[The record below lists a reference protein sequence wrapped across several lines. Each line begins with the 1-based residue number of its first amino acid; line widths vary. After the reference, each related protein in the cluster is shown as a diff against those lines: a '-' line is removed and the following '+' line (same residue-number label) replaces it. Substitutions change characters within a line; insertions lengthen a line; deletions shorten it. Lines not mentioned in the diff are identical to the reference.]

1 MSTVETIFMGGSRWQ
16 YTLYG
21 YMRGALAPSAGVRLA
36 LAPLRLGSLLY
47 RGIACTSYT
56 WELRKRR
63 RLPCPVVSIG
73 NLTVGG
79 TGKTPLTIWLA
90 RWLRQQGWRVVVL
103 SRGYGGQRRDK
114 PCVVSIGEGPLRAW
128 SEVGDEPYLLAQEL
142 PGIPILVGKDRFASG
157 QHAREYFGA
166 QVVILDDGFQHY
178 RLARDLDIV
187 LIDATNPFGQGALLP
202 RGILREPLR
211 ALQRADAVVL
221 TRVELAQDALG
232 DVTEQ
237 IRAWAPHLPIYH
249 LRTTVQAVWEG
260 DMHGCSGAASLR
272 SRRVVAFAG
281 IGNPQAFAATLTQ
294 LGYNVAALVVFPDHH
309 PYTER
314 DWRAIIDVMHR
325 YEADCLVTTTK
336 DRVRLL
342 PSWQASALLYTI
354 RIEVA
359 FREDER
365 PFQQQLHALMTYAN
379 DRE

>member
-1 MSTVETIFMGGSRWQ
+1 METIFMGGGDWQ

-21 YMRGALAPSAGVRLA
+21 YMRGALTPSSGVRLA
-36 LAPLRLGSLLY
+36 LTPLRLGSLLY
-47 RGIACTSYT
+47 RGMASTSST

-90 RWLRQQGWRVVVL
+90 RWLRQQGWRVAVL
-103 SRGYGGQRRDK
+103 SRGYGGSRRDE
-114 PCVVSIGEGPLRAW
+114 PCVVSTGEGPLHTW

-157 QHAREYFGA
+157 QHARQHFGA

-221 TRVELAQDALG
+221 TRVELAQDAIG

-237 IRAWAPHLPIYH
+237 IRGWAPHLPIYH
-249 LRTTVQAVWEG
+249 LRTTVQAVWEE
-260 DMHGCSGAASLR
+260 DMHVCRDAASLC

-281 IGNPQAFAATLTQ
+281 IGNPEAFAATLTQ
-294 LGYNVAALVVFPDHH
+294 LGYDVAALVVFPDHH

-314 DWRAIIDVMHR
+314 DGHAIIDVLRR

-336 DRVRLL
+336 DRVRLP
-342 PSWQASALLYTI
+342 PSWQASAPLFTI

-359 FREDER
+359 FSEDGH
-365 PFQQQLHALMTYAN
+365 PFQQQLQALMTYAN

>member
-1 MSTVETIFMGGSRWQ
+1 MGGRDWQ

-36 LAPLRLGSLLY
+36 LAPLRLGSWLY
-47 RGIACTSYT
+47 RGLASTSYT
-56 WELRKRR
+56 WEVRKRR
-63 RLPCPVVSIG
+63 RLPCLVVSIG

-79 TGKTPLTIWLA
+79 TGKTPLTIWLG
-90 RWLRQQGWRVVVL
+90 RWLRQQKWRVAVL
-103 SRGYGGQRRDK
+103 SRGYGGQRRDGL
-114 PCVVSIGEGPLRAW
+114 CVVSNGDGPLYTW
-128 SEVGDEPYLLAQEL
+128 SEIGDEPYLLAQEL

-157 QHAREYFGA
+157 QHARQHFGT
-166 QVVILDDGFQHY
+166 QVIILDDGFQHY

-221 TRVELAQDALG
+221 TRVELAQDTLG
-232 DVTEQ
+232 DVTGR
-237 IRAWAPHLPIYH
+237 IRRWAPDVPIYH
-249 LRTTVQAVWEG
+249 LRTIVQAVWEG
-260 DMHGCSGAASLR
+260 DTQLCRGAASLHC
-272 SRRVVAFAG
+272 RRVVAFAG

-294 LGYNVAALVVFPDHH
+294 LGYDVVALVVFPDHH

-314 DWRAIIDVMHR
+314 DWRAIIDVVHR
-325 YEADCLVTTTK
+325 YEADGLVTTTK
-336 DRVRLL
+336 DRVRLP
-342 PSWQASALLYTI
+342 PSWQALVPLYTI
-354 RIEVA
+354 RIEVTFSA
-359 FREDER
+359 DEQ

>member
-1 MSTVETIFMGGSRWQ
+1 MGGGDWQ

-36 LAPLRLGSLLY
+36 LAPLHIGSLLY
-47 RGIACTSYT
+47 RGLASTSYI
-56 WELRKRR
+56 WEMRQRR

-90 RWLRQQGWRVVVL
+90 RWLRQQRWRVAVL
-103 SRGYGGQRRDK
+103 SRGYGGQRRDE
-114 PCVVSIGEGPLRAW
+114 PCVVSTGAGPLYPW

-157 QHAREYFGA
+157 QHACQYFGT

-187 LIDATNPFGQGALLP
+187 LVDATNPFGQGALLP

-221 TRVELAQDALG
+221 TRVELAQGTLR

-237 IRAWAPHLPIYH
+237 ICRWAPDVPIYH
-249 LRTTVQAVWEG
+249 LRTTVQAVWEE
-260 DMHGCSGAASLR
+260 DTPLCSGTASLHN
-272 SRRVVAFAG
+272 RRVVAFAG

-294 LGYNVAALVVFPDHH
+294 LGSDVAALVVFPDHH

-314 DWRAIIDVMHR
+314 DWRAIIDVVHR

-336 DRVRLL
+336 DRVRLT
-342 PSWQASALLYTI
+342 PSWQASAPLYTI
-354 RIEVA
+354 RIEVN
-359 FREDER
+359 FSEDEQ
-365 PFQQQLHALMTYAN
+365 PLQQQLHALMTYAN

>member
-1 MSTVETIFMGGSRWQ
+1 MGGGDWQ

-21 YMRGALAPSAGVRLA
+21 YMRGALVPSAGVRLA

-47 RGIACTSYT
+47 RGLASTSYT
-56 WELRKRR
+56 WEVRKRR

-90 RWLRQQGWRVVVL
+90 RWLCQQRWRVAVL
-103 SRGYGGQRRDK
+103 SRGYGGQRRDE
-114 PCVVSIGEGPLRAW
+114 PCVVSNGAGPLCTW

-157 QHAREYFGA
+157 QHARQHFGT

-187 LIDATNPFGQGALLP
+187 LVDATNPFGQGALLP

-211 ALQRADAVVL
+211 ALQRADVVVL
-221 TRVELAQDALG
+221 TRVELAQATLR

-237 IRAWAPHLPIYH
+237 IRRWAPNVPIYH
-249 LRTTVQAVWEG
+249 LRTTVQAVWEEDTQLCG
-260 DMHGCSGAASLR
+260 GATSLHR
-272 SRRVVAFAG
+272 RRVVAFAG

-294 LGYNVAALVVFPDHH
+294 LGSDVAALVVFPDHH

-314 DWRAIIDVMHR
+314 DWRAIIDVVHR

-336 DRVRLL
+336 DRVRLT
-342 PSWQASALLYTI
+342 PSWQASAPLYTI
-354 RIEVA
+354 RIEVN
-359 FREDER
+359 FREDEQ